1 MLDSVSKVDDYT
13 VEFKLKNP
21 QSTFIEK
28 LATVG
33 IVPKHAHN
41 EGFSDNPIGSGPY
54 KLVQW
59 DKGQQVIAEANE
71 YYYGEKPSIK
81 KLTMVFMDD
90 DTAYAAV
97 KAGEVDI
104 ASIPASFAKEEVEGK
119 KLIELDSIETY
130 GVAYP
135 MEKPGKTTSDGY
147 PIGNEVTS
155 DETIRK
161 ALTYAIDREELVE
174 GILEGYGAPSSTG
187 LEKMP
192 WLNEETIIKPEEDGK
207 IEESKKML

>member
-1 MLDSVSKVDDYT
+1 
-13 VEFKLKNP
+13 
-21 QSTFIEK
+21 
-28 LATVG
+28 
-33 IVPKHAHN
+33 
-41 EGFSDNPIGSGPY
+41 
-54 KLVQW
+54 
-59 DKGQQVIAEANE
+59 
-71 YYYGEKPSIK
+71 
-81 KLTMVFMDD
+81 MDD

-104 ASIPASFAKEEVEGK
+104 ASIPGSFAKEEVEGK

-130 GVAYP
+130 ENP
-135 MEKPGKTTSDGY
+135 ILWRNEEKLTADGY
-147 PIGNEVTS
+147 PIGNAVTS

-207 IEESKKML
+207 IDEAKKS